1 MGTDFAAVAGL
12 LGHPARSAMVDALM
26 AGDGLSAGEL
36 ARAAGVA
43 PSTAS
48 QHLGRLVDGGL
59 VTVVA
64 DGRQREHRLAGPEVA
79 EALEALARIC
89 PPTPVRTLRHAG
101 ARDALA
107 HARTCYDHLAGAVGV
122 ALADALADRGWLA
135 LHGEGWEVTQAG
147 EAGLAAAG
155 VDVAAVRRTRRAFAR
170 RCIDWTERRPHV
182 AGALGAA
189 ITARAL
195 DQRWIRR
202 RPDTRSVAITP
213 AGRAAL
219 AERFGV
225 TPRLLDRDGGGVRH
239 LPRAARA

>member
-26 AGDGLSAGEL
+26 AGEGLSAGKL

-89 PPTPVRTLRHAG
+89 PPTPVRSLRHAR

-122 ALADALADRGWLA
+122 ALADALVDRAWLA
-135 LHGEGWEVTQAG
+135 PGGDGWEVTAAG
-147 EAGLAAAG
+147 EAGLASAG
-155 VDVAAVRRTRRAFAR
+155 VDVAAARRARRALAR
-170 RCIDWTERRPHV
+170 RCVDWTERRPHL

-189 ITARAL
+189 VTATAL
-195 DQRWIRR
+195 TAGWIRR
-202 RPDTRSVAITP
+202 HPAGRAVVVTP
-213 AGRAAL
+213 AGRRAL
-219 AERFGV
+219 TDRFGV
-225 TPRLLDRDGGGVRH
+225 PPAVL
-239 LPRAARA
+239 AAPPPARTG